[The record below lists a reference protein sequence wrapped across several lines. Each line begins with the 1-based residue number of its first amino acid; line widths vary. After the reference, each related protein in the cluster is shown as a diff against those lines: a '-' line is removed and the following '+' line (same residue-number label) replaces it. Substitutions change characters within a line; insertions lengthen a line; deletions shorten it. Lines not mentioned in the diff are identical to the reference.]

1 MLKIFIS
8 QPMRDKTDEQIEA
21 ERKRAIKNIQKQ
33 HPNEEIEVLDSFF
46 KNAPH
51 DAAPL
56 WFLGKSFEILSKADV
71 AYFIGEWQ
79 QYRGCKM
86 EKTACE
92 EYGIKTIAE

>member
-8 QPMRDKTDEQIEA
+8 QPMRDKSNEQIEA
-21 ERKRAIKNIQKQ
+21 ERKRAIDTIQKEY
-33 HPNEEIEVLDSFF
+33 PNEDIEVLDSFF

-56 WFLGKSFEILSKADV
+56 WFLGKSFEVLSKADV